1 MNKSYEVN
9 HVYIYIYTG
18 QSREG
23 LVNNFYSLGIY
34 SPDNPPPP
42 PLVRRNTITS
52 YLSI

>member
-9 HVYIYIYTG
+9 QVYIYIYISG

-34 SPDNPPPP
+34 SPDSPCPPPPP
-42 PLVRRNTITS
+42 PLSSAEIQ
-52 YLSI
+52 